1 MSSISF
7 FNYWLRPN
15 KLLAILL
22 AVKLLNSNL
31 PPRLLEEAP
40 LQQESL
46 KSFIVI
52 VLALLHSVKSAPTQ
66 KKHRSSYPQG
76 AIPAP
81 CKGSSAG
88 FK

>member
-1 MSSISF
+1 MAPASGLKASSLSP
-7 FNYWLRPN
+7 WHCCT
-15 KLLAILL
+15 A
-22 AVKLLNSNL
+22 
-31 PPRLLEEAP
+31 
-40 LQQESL
+40 
-46 KSFIVI
+46 
-52 VLALLHSVKSAPTQ
+52 KSAAT

>member
-1 MSSISF
+1 MARCKQTARQSTGGKAPRYQLATKAARRMAPASGLKASSLSPWHCCTSR
-7 FNYWLRPN
+7 NPP
-15 KLLAILL
+15 
-22 AVKLLNSNL
+22 L
-31 PPRLLEEAP
+31 P
-40 LQQESL
+40 
-46 KSFIVI
+46 
-52 VLALLHSVKSAPTQ
+52 

>member
-1 MSSISF
+1 MARCKQTAHQSTMAE
-7 FNYWLRPN
+7 
-15 KLLAILL
+15 KLPDT
-22 AVKLLNSNL
+22 SL
-31 PPRLLEEAP
+31 PPRLLKEWP
-40 LQQESL
+40 LHWGLKASSL
-46 KSFIVI
+46 SSWHCCTSQN
-52 VLALLHSVKSAPTQ
+52 LPLP

>member
-1 MSSISF
+1 MARTKQTARQSTGGKAPDTS
-7 FNYWLRPN
+7 
-15 KLLAILL
+15 
-22 AVKLLNSNL
+22 L
-31 PPRLLEEAP
+31 PPRLLEEWP
-40 LQQESL
+40 LHRGLKASSL
-46 KSFIVI
+46 SPW
-52 VLALLHSVKSAPTQ
+52 HCCTSRSAAS